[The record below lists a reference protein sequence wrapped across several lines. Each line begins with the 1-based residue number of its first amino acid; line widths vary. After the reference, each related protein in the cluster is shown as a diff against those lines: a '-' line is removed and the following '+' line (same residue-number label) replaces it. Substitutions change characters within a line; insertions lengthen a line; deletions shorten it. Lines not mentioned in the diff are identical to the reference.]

1 MIKGSNCRE
10 QLLSVVVRGAQQ
22 LHPNTEIKA
31 VEPVFRELGDVK
43 EVAFVLLGRKKVKC
57 NKLNFKVKLAEG
69 KSLPGFIMAPTGEEM
84 LARWEVTRKG
94 PGGPKKCVCS
104 AARSGTSVNIVQT
117 RLQPWQMEGWG
128 CNLP

>member
-10 QLLSVVVRGAQQ
+10 QLLSPSVVVRGVQQ

-57 NKLNFKVKLAEG
+57 NKLN
-69 KSLPGFIMAPTGEEM
+69 
-84 LARWEVTRKG
+84 
-94 PGGPKKCVCS
+94 
-104 AARSGTSVNIVQT
+104 
-117 RLQPWQMEGWG
+117 
-128 CNLP
+128 

>member
-1 MIKGSNCRE
+1 MSEVVLVIKGSNCRE

-57 NKLNFKVKLAEG
+57 NKLN
-69 KSLPGFIMAPTGEEM
+69 
-84 LARWEVTRKG
+84 
-94 PGGPKKCVCS
+94 
-104 AARSGTSVNIVQT
+104 
-117 RLQPWQMEGWG
+117 
-128 CNLP
+128 